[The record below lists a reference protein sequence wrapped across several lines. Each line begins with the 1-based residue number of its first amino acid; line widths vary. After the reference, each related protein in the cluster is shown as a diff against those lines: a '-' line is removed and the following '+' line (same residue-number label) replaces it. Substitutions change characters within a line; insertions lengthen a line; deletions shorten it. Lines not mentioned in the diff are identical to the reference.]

1 MAGVDDAAGWARE
14 LEVARRIQRGF
25 LPDELPAPPG
35 WRLAA
40 EFEPARQVSG
50 DFYDAFETNDGLRLA
65 LVVGDVSGKGV
76 GAALFMA
83 LFRSFIR
90 AVATRAMRSGQ
101 TMIGDPDSPLFAGLG
116 LANDYIATA
125 HAASGVFATAFAGS
139 VDVFSGA
146 VRYVNAGHDPAP
158 VIVAS
163 DGSVRARL
171 DPTGPALGME
181 AGARLAVGTAR
192 LHPGE
197 TLLIATDGV
206 TEARDPAGEFF
217 GPERLDAQCAGE
229 PVEAGAARG
238 AHRRGRARVRRRR
251 GAGGRRDAAR
261 GDPRRRRD
269 VGVPE
274 GRPGARRGPR
284 PLNAR
289 FASRPRPPVT
299 MHPQH
304 PEVPWTSA

>member
-1 MAGVDDAAGWARE
+1 
-14 LEVARRIQRGF
+14 
-25 LPDELPAPPG
+25 
-35 WRLAA
+35 
-40 EFEPARQVSG
+40 VSG

-229 PVEAGAARG
+229 PVEAGPLAARIAAAVRVFAGG
-238 AHRRGRARVRRRR
+238 AEPADDVTLLAVTRDAGGTLASLKAARAHAGDRAR
-251 GAGGRRDAAR
+251 
-261 GDPRRRRD
+261 
-269 VGVPE
+269 
-274 GRPGARRGPR
+274 
-284 PLNAR
+284 
-289 FASRPRPPVT
+289 
-299 MHPQH
+299 
-304 PEVPWTSA
+304 